1 MHYVINFVFSIGEQ
15 PYRDVINFVS
25 YIHVVYSYNDI
36 NFTYL
41 YMHTNY
47 LRHLANIV
55 DILWSRPVWG
65 GGGNS
70 QLNWLTCCKRQ
81 KCNFAVADKHD
92 AVLEVIDGQAIL

>member
-1 MHYVINFVFSIGEQ
+1 M
-15 PYRDVINFVS
+15 RTD
-25 YIHVVYSYNDI
+25 
-36 NFTYL
+36 
-41 YMHTNY
+41 Y

-65 GGGNS
+65 GGGGYLSVNA
-70 QLNWLTCCKRQ
+70 K

>member
-1 MHYVINFVFSIGEQ
+1 M
-15 PYRDVINFVS
+15 R
-25 YIHVVYSYNDI
+25 
-36 NFTYL
+36 
-41 YMHTNY
+41 TNY

-81 KCNFAVADKHD
+81 KVYFAVADKHD